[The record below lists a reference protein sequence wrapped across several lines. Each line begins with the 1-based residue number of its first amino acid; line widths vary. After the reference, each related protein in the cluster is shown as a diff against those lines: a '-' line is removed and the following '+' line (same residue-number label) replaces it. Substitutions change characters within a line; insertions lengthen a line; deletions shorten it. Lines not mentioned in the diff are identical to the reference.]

1 MRRRVDSASLCLLV
15 ALSGCAMPPPMQPAT
30 LSISAAYPGA
40 SPSES
45 HATAADIGWRTMFG
59 DTRLQRLIE
68 MALENNRDLKLAALN
83 VDQVRAQYDLQG
95 AALFPRV
102 EANLNASR
110 SRANAPA
117 STAVQK
123 QIGASITASYEL
135 DLFGRLHAA
144 TDAALARYLASD
156 EGRHAVK
163 IALVAAVAD
172 AYYAGCL
179 AEAQAALAGR
189 TADDAR
195 TSLTLLR
202 RLRSARQTGGI
213 EIAQAE
219 AQLASSEADLEAR
232 RREVLLRRHAL
243 KQLLG
248 STASPDFLPDRSAE
262 GSEGLALAAASLV
275 TRLPAGLPSDLL
287 LRRPDLR
294 EKELALAAAQ
304 ADVTAARAALFPR
317 ISLTAST
324 GLASAGLQSLFKTG
338 SGVWAFAPQ
347 ITQPL
352 FNGGQLRAELRL
364 AELRQSTALLEY
376 EKAVEIAF
384 REVAD
389 GLAGSKS
396 FGDQIDAQKRAE
408 QAAERRAALS
418 EKRYLAGVESRL
430 DHLEAQRHLH
440 ASRQALLDMRRAEI
454 GNAIALYKSL
464 GGGLLETDLAN

>member
-1 MRRRVDSASLCLLV
+1 MRRSVNSASLYLLV
-15 ALSGCAMPPPMQPAT
+15 ALSGCATPPPMQPAK
-30 LSISAAYPGA
+30 LSIPAAYPGA
-40 SPSES
+40 APFDS
-45 HATAADIGWRTMFG
+45 HSTAADIGWRTMFR

-68 MALENNRDLKLAALN
+68 MALQNNRDLKLAALN

-95 AALFPRV
+95 ATLFPRV
-102 EANLNASR
+102 EASLNASR
-110 SRANAPA
+110 SRVNAPA
-117 STAVQK
+117 STEVQK
-123 QIGASITASYEL
+123 QTGVSITASYEL

-144 TDAALARYLASD
+144 SDAALARYLASD
-156 EGRHAVK
+156 EGRYAVK

-172 AYYAGCL
+172 AYYAGCF
-179 AEAQAALAGR
+179 AEAQVALAGQ
-189 TADDAR
+189 AAKDAH

-202 RLRSARQTGGI
+202 RLQSARQTGGI

-219 AQLASSEADLEAR
+219 AQLASLEADLEAR

-248 STASPDFLPDRSAE
+248 RTASPDSLLGRSADVTE
-262 GSEGLALAAASLV
+262 GPALATAFLV
-275 TRLPAGLPSDLL
+275 TRLPAGLPSELL

-338 SGVWAFAPQ
+338 SGLWAFAPQ

-352 FNGGQLRAELRL
+352 FNSGQLRTELRL
-364 AELRQSTALLEY
+364 AELRKNIALLEY
-376 EKAVEIAF
+376 ERAVETAF

-396 FGDQIDAQKRAE
+396 FGDQIDAQTRVV

-430 DHLEAQRHLH
+430 DNLEAQRQLH
-440 ASRQALLDMRRAEI
+440 ASRQSLLDMRRAEI
-454 GNAIALYKSL
+454 GNSIALYKSL
-464 GGGLLETDLAN
+464 GGGLLETDLIN